1 MSKLKQSGVVIMF
14 KPKIIFL
21 VKSAKTPS
29 SRIRIAEL
37 LPYFKEKGIETEI
50 EVMPDSYRERHLLF
64 NKCGKYDLVLLQ
76 KRLLGW
82 FEFCELRKKSASLA
96 FDFDDAV
103 YLKNKSP
110 SPDFNS
116 YRSNTRHRRFKRI
129 VKASDLVIA
138 ANPVL
143 ADFATQ
149 YVPAARIH
157 VVPSGINMSRV
168 IIHDTSKIN
177 EIPVIGWV
185 GTAVTQCYLNDL
197 APELVKLKSR
207 KNFILRVISNVD
219 FQFDG
224 LTVENLRWDKD
235 TEYKQIQDFDVGIM
249 PLTQDPFSKGK
260 ASYKLLQY
268 LAAGVP
274 SVASSVGMNVIVADG
289 NENALLADNYQE
301 FVKNIELILSDPELQ
316 NKLSENGRKLIDK
329 EYSTEIV
336 GNKFASIIDEF
347 FRRTLSY

>member
-1 MSKLKQSGVVIMF
+1 MF
-14 KPKIIFL
+14 KPKVIFL

-29 SRIRIAEL
+29 SRIRVAEL
-37 LPYFKEKGIETEI
+37 LPYFEERGIDSDI
-50 EVMPDSYRERHLLF
+50 EVIPDSYRERHLLF

-110 SPDFNS
+110 SSDFNS

-138 ANPVL
+138 ANSVL
-143 ADFATQ
+143 ADFASQ
-149 YVPAARIH
+149 YIPSNRIH
-157 VVPSGINMSRV
+157 IVPSGINMSRLR
-168 IIHDTSKIN
+168 IHDSSKIN

-185 GTAVTQCYLNDL
+185 GTAVTQCYLKDL
-197 APELVKLKSR
+197 APALLQLKN
-207 KNFILRVISNVD
+207 KYNFILRVISNVD
-219 FQFDG
+219 FHFEG
-224 LTVENLRWDKD
+224 LTVENLRWNKD
-235 TEYKQIQDFDVGIM
+235 TEYEQIKNFDIGIM
-249 PLTQDPFSKGK
+249 PLTQDPFSNGK

-274 SVASSVGMNVIVADG
+274 SVASAVGMNVKVA
-289 NENALLADNYQE
+289 NNNKNALLASTYQE
-301 FVKNIELILSDPELQ
+301 FVEKIELIISDTSLRERLS
-316 NKLSENGRKLIDK
+316 KNGRKLIAE
-329 EYSTEIV
+329 EYSTEVI
-336 GNKFASIIDEF
+336 GKKFASIVNDF
-347 FRRTLSY
+347 FQRTLSH